1 VSENCEQ
8 ATQIL
13 REEDTSPINQVQI
26 DFFFPFDKQV
36 QIDLIPRIE
45 ITTVTES
52 GFMFMV

>member
-45 ITTVTES
+45 ITTVT
-52 GFMFMV
+52 